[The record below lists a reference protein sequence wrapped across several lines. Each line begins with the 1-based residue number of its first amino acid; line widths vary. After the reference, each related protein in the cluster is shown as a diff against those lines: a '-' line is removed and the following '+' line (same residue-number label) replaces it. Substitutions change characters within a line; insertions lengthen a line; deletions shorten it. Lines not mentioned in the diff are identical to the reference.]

1 MQTLFLCHQYKHVI
15 IVDVFAVCAYSD
27 FRVRCMNNLDGFYKK
42 IGENIKAKRR
52 ERGLSQE
59 GLAKAV
65 GLKRPSMSNIE
76 KGRQNILLHT
86 FCDIVDTLGANANT
100 LLPERQ
106 QVEPMQMPD
115 LTSYS
120 KEVRE
125 FVEAAI
131 KPAEREEING
141 YPKTK
146 D

>member
-1 MQTLFLCHQYKHVI
+1 MNDHPDFYRKVGEVI
-15 IVDVFAVCAYSD
+15 
-27 FRVRCMNNLDGFYKK
+27 R
-42 IGENIKAKRR
+42 AKRK

-86 FCDIVDTLGANANT
+86 FYDIADTLNVNANA
-100 LLPERQ
+100 LLPERLTP
-106 QVEPMQMPD
+106 EPVNLPD
-115 LTSYS
+115 LTSLS

-125 FVEAAI
+125 FIEAGI
-131 KPAEREEING
+131 KTTEKEEIHG
-141 YPKTK
+141 HSKTQ

>member
-1 MQTLFLCHQYKHVI
+1 
-15 IVDVFAVCAYSD
+15 
-27 FRVRCMNNLDGFYKK
+27 MNNLEGFYKE
-42 IGENIKAKRR
+42 IGENIKAKRK

-86 FCDIVDTLGANANT
+86 FCDIVETLDTNANI

-106 QVEPMQMPD
+106 RAEPTQMPD

-125 FVEAAI
+125 FVEAGLR
-131 KPAEREEING
+131 PAEKGEDHAHT
-141 YPKTK
+141 KTEN
-146 D
+146 

>member
-1 MQTLFLCHQYKHVI
+1 
-15 IVDVFAVCAYSD
+15 
-27 FRVRCMNNLDGFYKK
+27 MNDHGVFYKK
-42 IGENIKAKRR
+42 VGETIRAKRK

-86 FCDIVDTLGANANT
+86 FYDIVETLDSNGDANAF
-100 LLPERQ
+100 LPERLRP
-106 QVEPMQMPD
+106 EPVNMPD
-115 LTSYS
+115 LTSLS

-125 FVEAAI
+125 FVEAGI
-131 KPAEREEING
+131 KTTEKEETHG
-141 YPKTK
+141 HPTTK

>member
-1 MQTLFLCHQYKHVI
+1 M
-15 IVDVFAVCAYSD
+15 
-27 FRVRCMNNLDGFYKK
+27 MNNLDAFYKK
-42 IGENIKAKRR
+42 IGENIRAKRK

-86 FCDIVDTLGANANT
+86 FCDIVETLDTNANT

-106 QVEPMQMPD
+106 RAEPTQMPD

-125 FVEAAI
+125 FVEAGLR
-131 KPAEREEING
+131 PAEKEADHAHS
-141 YPKTK
+141 KTEN
-146 D
+146 